1 MWWIVS
7 LIVLALLAWFVARML
22 KRNATGPEAG
32 VRDPLEHDRDGLN
45 RPMPGQRAATGGEVH
60 GAAREHVGGHLATPT
75 GDAAAGDALAGGTAA
90 GGTAHLRA
98 DAGGSSAAPAS
109 DGGGVD
115 GAADGDRSAGTTAA
129 DGDMHRVEASV
140 RTQPE
145 PENGPAGVSDA
156 AEPSGTLDPDEA
168 ARAAEASRDSGGT
181 GTAVLAGI
189 AAAAGTTAAVAGST
203 DGSAETASA
212 RSPDP
217 EARTNAPDAG
227 TAGTLDVEA
236 SRAAAEGTARP
247 ADATPGSHASNGG
260 SPTGERDPVRDDAA
274 TNAPVGDTAPGDAAR
289 EPVAA
294 APDAGATAA
303 AASSPATSE
312 APAER
317 VNAPAPDDAG
327 AGALRDRAGDAR
339 SNLVAGTVSLG
350 IGGATAA
357 AGDAVLSDGATP
369 AEHAARAGGGTPLP
383 SDAERLAGGSTRT
396 NVREMMKILN
406 LRESDASRLDVSDE
420 DFGRLWRGEADDALV
435 GDADARLRRM
445 LG

>member
-60 GAAREHVGGHLATPT
+60 GAAREHVGGHLATPA

-90 GGTAHLRA
+90 GGATHLRA
-98 DAGGSSAAPAS
+98 DAGGSSAVPAS

-115 GAADGDRSAGTTAA
+115 GAADGDRSTGTTAA

-140 RTQPE
+140 RTQAG

-203 DGSAETASA
+203 DGGAETASA

-247 ADATPGSHASNGG
+247 ADAMPGSHASNGG

-317 VNAPAPDDAG
+317 VNAPAPDDAS
-327 AGALRDRAGDAR
+327 AGALRDRAGDER

-406 LRESDASRLDVSDE
+406 LRESDASRLDISDE